1 MLLLGLL
8 IKKVGAFFPHKKGK
22 KITHTGKKNQPVT
35 TLFLSFGKG
44 R

>member
-1 MLLLGLL
+1 MLLERFLM
-8 IKKVGAFFPHKKGK
+8 KNVGAFFPHKKGK
-22 KITHTGKKNQPVT
+22 KITHKGKKNQPVM